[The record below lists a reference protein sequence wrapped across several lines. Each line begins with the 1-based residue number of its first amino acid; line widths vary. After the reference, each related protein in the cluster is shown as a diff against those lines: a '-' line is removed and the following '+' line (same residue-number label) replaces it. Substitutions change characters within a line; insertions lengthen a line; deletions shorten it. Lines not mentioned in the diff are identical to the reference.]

1 MKIALLGAGGF
12 IGSNLVEHLLATTDH
27 EIVGLDRAR
36 DKLADVAGADSARFT
51 FVHSDIRQSTL
62 PLEAVVAEADVVVDL
77 VAYANPSIY
86 VEKPLDV
93 IEVNFLGNLD
103 IVEACVRHGKRLIQY
118 SSAEVYGKFDEP
130 TGLVGEDRPTLTYGA
145 VDKHRWIYACAKQ
158 LLERIIVANGLTEGL
173 EYTIIRPF
181 NFVGPRIDYLVE
193 PGSMGGPRVFA
204 HFMSA
209 LLGDGPLFLVDG
221 GLQNRAF
228 CHIAD
233 ANAAFTAVLEQPEA
247 ARNRIFN
254 VGNPHNDTTI
264 HDLAVVMKTL
274 YEELTGRPSRSTF
287 EVVRGVDFYGEG
299 YEDGYRHAPDVSRL
313 GALGWAPQH
322 DLRSTLRSAMTY
334 YLADR
339 DRILAAS

>member
-12 IGSNLVEHLLATTDH
+12 IGSNLVEHLLASTEH
-27 EIVGLDRAR
+27 AVIGLDREF
-36 DKLADVAGADSARFT
+36 DKLLDVQGLDSPRFT
-51 FVHSDIRQSTL
+51 FHHSDIRVETET
-62 PLEAVVAEADVVVDL
+62 LEAVVADADVVVDL

-118 SSAEVYGKFDEP
+118 SSAEVYGKFAEP
-130 TGLVGEDRPTLTYGA
+130 EGRVAEDADHLVYGA

-158 LLERIIVANGLTEGL
+158 LLERIIHANGLTEGL
-173 EYTIIRPF
+173 EYSIIRPF

-193 PGSMGGPRVFA
+193 PGSMGGPRVFP

-228 CHIAD
+228 CHIDD
-233 ANAAFTAVLEQPEA
+233 ATAAFMAVLEQREA
-247 ARNRIFN
+247 ARNQIFN
-254 VGNPHNDTTI
+254 VGNPDSDTTI
-264 HDLAVVMKTL
+264 RDLALLMRSIF
-274 YEELTGRPSRSTF
+274 EELTGRPSGSTI
-287 EVVRGVDFYGEG
+287 EIVSGVDFYGEG
-299 YEDGYRHAPDVSRL
+299 YEDGYRHAPNVDKLR
-313 GALGWAPQH
+313 ALGWAPRH
-322 DLRSTLRSAMTY
+322 DLRATLRSAMTY
-334 YLADR
+334 YLRDSDR
-339 DRILAAS
+339 LVAAS